1 MTAGFRVMDKND
13 QVSHRKTLS
22 DDLLR
27 KIGPNVL
34 LFQAIERL
42 LKLLI
47 ANHRADGTT
56 IDFVERREKRAEKI
70 ETQMMGKLI
79 TQCGDAILSD
89 AGEPRKETEEI
100 TQPRMSFTFTST
112 GHSDF
117 RMSQCANLELM
128 GRERNDLIHHFLPG
142 AL

>member
-1 MTAGFRVMDKND
+1 MDKND
-13 QVSHRKTLS
+13 QVSHMKTLS
-22 DDLLR
+22 DDVLR
-27 KIGPNVL
+27 KIGRNVL

-79 TQCGDAILSD
+79 KQYGDAILSD

-100 TQPRMSFTFTST
+100 RNRGCRSPSQALATATFACPNVPQ
-112 GHSDF
+112 F
-117 RMSQCANLELM
+117 RA
-128 GRERNDLIHHFLPG
+128 DG
-142 AL
+142 A

>member
-1 MTAGFRVMDKND
+1 MMCFARLVR
-13 QVSHRKTLS
+13 S
-22 DDLLR
+22 
-27 KIGPNVL
+27 VL

-79 TQCGDAILSD
+79 
-89 AGEPRKETEEI
+89 K
-100 TQPRMSFTFTST
+100 
-112 GHSDF
+112 
-117 RMSQCANLELM
+117 
-128 GRERNDLIHHFLPG
+128 
-142 AL
+142 